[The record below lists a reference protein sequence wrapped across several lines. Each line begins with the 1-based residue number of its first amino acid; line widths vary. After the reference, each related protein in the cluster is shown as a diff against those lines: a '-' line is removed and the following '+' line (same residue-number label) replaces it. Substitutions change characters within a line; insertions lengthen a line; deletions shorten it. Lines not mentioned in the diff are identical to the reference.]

1 MAGKKDLD
9 ATKNLPEGEPTQVT
23 PKGQKIGLP
32 SLYRERPLPPSRGR
46 TAPICRHGGSKRLL
60 ICSTFTSGRC
70 RARTSDLLLVR
81 RGD

>member
-32 SLYRERPLPPSRGR
+32 TRRDVFSALEKVIKKPP
-46 TAPICRHGGSKRLL
+46 K
-60 ICSTFTSGRC
+60 
-70 RARTSDLLLVR
+70 
-81 RGD
+81 

>member
-32 SLYRERPLPPSRGR
+32 RRREVFAALEKAIKKP
-46 TAPICRHGGSKRLL
+46 AK
-60 ICSTFTSGRC
+60 
-70 RARTSDLLLVR
+70 
-81 RGD
+81 